1 MVYEF
6 HLSERRLS
14 LHAFLTTLF
23 LVFLSLFA
31 SWTIAD
37 FYQ

>member
-6 HLSERRLS
+6 HLSERRQSLHSFLTFLS
-14 LHAFLTTLF
+14 LA
-23 LVFLSLFA
+23 FLSLFA